1 MKRLLHALYITE
13 PDVVV
18 RGEGESLLAVRGDG
32 QKTVFRCICWSKS
45 SAFPALP
52 CRLR

>member
-1 MKRLLHALYITE
+1 MKQLLHALYITE

-18 RGEGESLLAVRGDG
+18 RRGGSLCLQCAATDK
-32 QKTVFRCICWSKS
+32 KTVFRCICWSKS